1 MSSELGAVIPGL
13 ILFLIGLFIWCSET
27 YSDAPI
33 AGFWRDMSSDF
44 YSKRG
49 ASIRRLAWTLAAI
62 SSGTGVLLNSAGAP
76 HSLVLITVIFTFFFL
91 LIAVLYFLPLPVP
104 HCIVLFL
111 PIPIP
116 HLVDQQWQWHKRQ
129 GFLDENHQ
137 IIAPTPSQVNTLTFT
152 FGDISMSLTATME
165 LPDTW
170 RALSLPNPKAILTP
184 QIPPIVNATSTHP
197 RSPLDDA
204 IFVAVGI
211 PEKTTGFRPNFIV
224 TIDLMGES
232 PIPLDEII
240 PGWMTIEQ
248 TRFPIPSDD
257 TLMTTGLYVD
267 EGLSYTAI
275 QWTWTQAVSNRTV
288 RLYATATATTTS
300 INSIADQLP
309 RMLETLQ
316 VIS

>member
-1 MSSELGAVIPGL
+1 MDSSILFTALGLPFGCLGLYVWYIETYTDTPLAQFWRAYGKANAPRRVNEIAIPLWMLCMISASLLLFSIKIALPQHIQSVFAGSIPFFL
-13 ILFLIGLFIWCSET
+13 ILSIVFL
-27 YSDAPI
+27 
-33 AGFWRDMSSDF
+33 
-44 YSKRG
+44 
-49 ASIRRLAWTLAAI
+49 
-62 SSGTGVLLNSAGAP
+62 
-76 HSLVLITVIFTFFFL
+76 
-91 LIAVLYFLPLPVP
+91 
-104 HCIVLFL
+104 L

-129 GFLDENHQ
+129 GFLDENRQ
-137 IIAPTPSQVNTLTFT
+137 IIAPTPSLVNNLTFT

-184 QIPPIVNATSTHP
+184 QIPPIVNATSAHP

-204 IFVAVGI
+204 LFVAVGI

-224 TIDLMGES
+224 TIDLMGKS
-232 PIPLDEII
+232 PIPLDDII
-240 PGWMTIEQ
+240 PGWMTIEE

>member
-1 MSSELGAVIPGL
+1 MDSS
-13 ILFLIGLFIWCSET
+13 ILFTALGLPFGCLGLYVWYIET
-27 YSDAPI
+27 YTDTPLAQ
-33 AGFWRDMSSDF
+33 FWRAYGKANAPRRVNEIAIPLWMLCMIS
-44 YSKRG
+44 
-49 ASIRRLAWTLAAI
+49 AS
-62 SSGTGVLLNSAGAP
+62 LLLFSIKIALPQHIQSVFAGSIP
-76 HSLVLITVIFTFFFL
+76 FFL
-91 LIAVLYFLPLPVP
+91 MLSIVFL
-104 HCIVLFL
+104 L

-129 GFLDENHQ
+129 GFLDENRQ
-137 IIAPTPSQVNTLTFT
+137 IIAPTPNQVNTLTFT

-165 LPDTW
+165 LPNTW

-184 QIPPIVNATSTHP
+184 QIPPIVNATSAHP

-204 IFVAVGI
+204 LFVAVGI

-240 PGWMTIEQ
+240 PGWITIEE